1 MDDLEGSDT
10 LRSVGL
16 EEVLRCVQVEVAHC
30 GVCVELGRT
39 AIHLESTDLGV
50 IGCRVDAVVD
60 YSELGVV
67 LVLLKHEP

>member
-1 MDDLEGSDT
+1 
-10 LRSVGL
+10 
-16 EEVLRCVQVEVAHC
+16 VEVAHC